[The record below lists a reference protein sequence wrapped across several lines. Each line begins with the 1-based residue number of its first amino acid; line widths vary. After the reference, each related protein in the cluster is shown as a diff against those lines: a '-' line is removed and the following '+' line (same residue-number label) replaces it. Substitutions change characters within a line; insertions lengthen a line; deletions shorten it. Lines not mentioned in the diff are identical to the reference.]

1 VLRKREL
8 LWIAGAQYHIRV
20 GPVLRI
26 EERIAPDRDRRIGL
40 GDLAELHPDV
50 TLARARAHGFRE
62 HANAGLELGGTSSSI
77 ACMIEGTPA
86 ITVTVSLA
94 AGRPGWHR
102 GRRDHPAA
110 SRLTSARTSASRS
123 TRIRRLK
130 SPSR

>member
-1 VLRKREL
+1 
-8 LWIAGAQYHIRV
+8 
-20 GPVLRI
+20 
-26 EERIAPDRDRRIGL
+26 
-40 GDLAELHPDV
+40 LHPDV
-50 TLARARAHGFRE
+50 TLARAREHGFRE

-86 ITVTVSLA
+86 INDHGVA
-94 AGRPGWHR
+94 RGRRPGWHR

-110 SRLTSARTSASRS
+110 SRLTSAWTSASRS

>member
-1 VLRKREL
+1 LCSPHWLEHVLDRVLRKREL

-26 EERIAPDRDRRIGL
+26 EERIAPDRDRRMGH

-86 ITVTVSLA
+86 ITITVSLA
-94 AGRPGWHR
+94 AGG
-102 GRRDHPAA
+102 PAGIEGGA
-110 SRLTSARTSASRS
+110 I
-123 TRIRRLK
+123 IRRN
-130 SPSR
+130 PD